1 VTHKFTQCFILAVSA
16 LGLSA
21 LPALADSA
29 CTPGSLSTYVDS
41 AYGGTAASN
50 FSCFIGNLDF
60 SSFTYISS
68 SSNPPSPVP
77 ATSVTVGTLDSASA
91 GIGFDF
97 NSSWTAVG
105 ANEFSDAAIGFTVS
119 VIGGG
124 PATLEDA
131 AVFQT
136 AGIDATNSG
145 SIAQVTENGC
155 SLPGTPCSQQWAVMT
170 SQSSSSTNFAS
181 EVFYSPVGSL
191 SVSKDINAQDGTSP
205 GAHTSISLVQDT
217 FSEVPEPRSI
227 SLILTL
233 GLLAGFAFFKRRQV
247 TQS

>member
-1 VTHKFTQCFILAVSA
+1 VTHKLTQCFILAVSA

-29 CTPGSLSTYVDS
+29 CTPGSLATYVPVAD
-41 AYGGTAASN
+41 GGTAPAD

-60 SSFTYISS
+60 SDFSYMSS

-77 ATSVTVGTLDSASA
+77 ASSVSVGTVDTSS
-91 GIGFDF
+91 GIGFVF

-105 ANEFSDAAIGFTVS
+105 ADVFSDAAIGFTVS

-131 AVFQT
+131 ALLQS
-136 AGIDATNSG
+136 GSIDSTNSG
-145 SIAQVTENGC
+145 SIAQVGEVGC
-155 SLPGTPCSQQWAVMT
+155 SLPGTPCSQEWDVMT
-170 SQSSSSTNFAS
+170 SETSNTTQTAS
-181 EVFYSPVGSL
+181 EVFYAPTGSL
-191 SVSKDINAQDGTSP
+191 SVVKDINAQDGTSP
-205 GAHTSISLVQDT
+205 NASASVSFVEDT

-227 SLILTL
+227 SLVLTA